1 MRPSLYYLII
11 PVLGL
16 CACSA
21 HNMSP
26 EDKAYAA
33 TADSTSFSGDIS
45 KINSSSR
52 KRVKSADARCRVP
65 SVFEATSKLE
75 RLVTGLGGVVV
86 ESSLQ
91 NESVQHYDLPYS
103 ADSIKSIQLYTPT
116 ANLTLK
122 VPVGSLDSVD
132 QSLTAIASFIE
143 HRVIKDQDMTLKYL
157 ANAMRNEQHEVKAD
171 KEELATV
178 RREQAAERRDKA
190 AAKHAPSTSVNVH
203 TATEPESNDK
213 QLNAV
218 AYKDQKDDAVIDRR
232 INNLAILDD
241 VAYSTLTIQLYQPQV
256 TDVQIVLNP
265 AQVSRAGFGTELL
278 TAVKS
283 GAEILRNILLF
294 FVQIWPFLI
303 AFVLGWIGYRKF
315 ILRRS

>member
-1 MRPSLYYLII
+1 MRPSLYYLMI

-21 HNMSP
+21 NNMSK
-26 EDKAYAA
+26 EERAYAA

-45 KINSSSR
+45 NINSSSR

-75 RLVTGLGGVVV
+75 RLVTSLGGVVV

-91 NESVQHYDLPYS
+91 NESVQHYELPYS

-116 ANLTLK
+116 ASLTLK
-122 VPVGSLDSVD
+122 VPVERLDSVD
-132 QSLTAIASFIE
+132 QSLTSIASFIE

-157 ANAMRNEQHEVKAD
+157 ANAMKNEQHEVKAD
-171 KEELATV
+171 KEEKAAA

-190 AAKHAPSTSVNVH
+190 GAKGASSTSVNV
-203 TATEPESNDK
+203 TTTGAESNDE

-265 AQVSRAGFGTELL
+265 AQISRAGFGTELL

-283 GAEILRNILLF
+283 GAEVLRNILLF

-303 AFVLGWIGYRKF
+303 AFVLGWIGYRKL
-315 ILRRS
+315 IPRRS

>member
-1 MRPSLYYLII
+1 MRPSLYYLMI
-11 PVLGL
+11 PVLGM

-21 HNMSP
+21 HHMSP
-26 EDKAYAA
+26 EEKAYAA
-33 TADSTSFSGDIS
+33 TADSTTFSNDITS
-45 KINSSSR
+45 INSPSR

-75 RLVTGLGGVVV
+75 RLVTSLGGVVV

-91 NESVQHYDLPYS
+91 NESVQQYQLPYS
-103 ADSIKSIQLYTPT
+103 TDSIKSIQLYTPT

-122 VPVGSLDSVD
+122 VPVERLDSVD

-157 ANAMRNEQHEVKAD
+157 ANAMKNEQHEVKTA
-171 KEELATV
+171 KEEKV
-178 RREQAAERRDKA
+178 AERREKI
-190 AAKHAPSTSVNVH
+190 AAKRAPSATVNVN
-203 TATEPESNDK
+203 TTVSPASEEAS
-213 QLNAV
+213 QNAV
-218 AYKDQKDDAVIDRR
+218 AYQDQKDDAVIDRR

-265 AQVSRAGFGTELL
+265 AQISRAGFGTELL
-278 TAVKS
+278 TAVKN
-283 GAEILRNILLF
+283 GAEVLRNILLF
-294 FVQIWPFLI
+294 FVQIWPFLL
-303 AFVLGWIGYRKF
+303 AFLLGWIGYRKL

>member
-1 MRPSLYYLII
+1 MRPSLYYLMI

-21 HNMSP
+21 HQLSK
-26 EDKAYAA
+26 EERAYAA
-33 TADSTSFSGDIS
+33 TADSTSLSEDINN
-45 KINSSSR
+45 INSSSR

-65 SVFEATSKLE
+65 SVFQATSKLE
-75 RLVTGLGGVVV
+75 RLVTSLGGVVV
-86 ESSLQ
+86 ESNLQ
-91 NESVQHYDLPYS
+91 NESVQHYQLPYS

-116 ANLTLK
+116 VNLTLK
-122 VPVGSLDSVD
+122 VPVEHLDSVD

-157 ANAMRNEQHEVKAD
+157 ANAMKNEQHELKTG
-171 KEELATV
+171 KEEKAAA
-178 RREQAAERRDKA
+178 RREQAAEKREKA
-190 AAKHAPSTSVNVH
+190 SAGTSVNV
-203 TATEPESNDK
+203 TTTTGTESNDA

-218 AYKDQKDDAVIDRR
+218 AYQDQKDAAVIDRR

-241 VAYSTLTIQLYQPQV
+241 VNYSTLTIQLYQPQV
-256 TDVQIVLNP
+256 TDVQIMLNP
-265 AQVSRAGFGTELL
+265 AQISRAGFGTELL

-303 AFVLGWIGYRKF
+303 AFVLGWIGYRKV

>member
-1 MRPSLYYLII
+1 MRPSFYYLII
-11 PVLGL
+11 PVLGM

-21 HNMSP
+21 NNMSK
-26 EDKAYAA
+26 EERAYAA
-33 TADSTSFSGDIS
+33 TADSTTFSGDMS
-45 KINSSSR
+45 NINSSSR

-75 RLVTGLGGVVV
+75 RLVTSLGGVVV

-91 NESVQHYDLPYS
+91 NESVQQYQLPYS
-103 ADSIKSIQLYTPT
+103 TDSIKSIQLYTPT

-122 VPVGSLDSVD
+122 VPVARLDSVD

-157 ANAMRNEQHEVKAD
+157 GNAMRNEQHEVKAN
-171 KEELATV
+171 KEEWAAEK
-178 RREQAAERRDKA
+178 REQAAEKRAKL
-190 AAKHAPSTSVNVH
+190 AAKGAAGTSVNVT
-203 TATEPESNDK
+203 TAGAESNDE

-232 INNLAILDD
+232 LNNLAILDD

-265 AQVSRAGFGTELL
+265 AQISRAGFGTELL

-283 GAEILRNILLF
+283 GAEVLRNILLF

-303 AFVLGWIGYRKF
+303 AGIVGWIGYRKL

>member
-1 MRPSLYYLII
+1 MRPSLFYLII
-11 PVLGL
+11 PILGL

-21 HNMSP
+21 HHMSP
-26 EDKAYAA
+26 EEKAYAA

-45 KINSSSR
+45 NINSSSR

-91 NESVQHYDLPYS
+91 NESVQHYELPYNS
-103 ADSIKSIQLYTPT
+103 DSVKSIQLYTPT

-122 VPVGSLDSVD
+122 VPVASLDSVD
-132 QSLTAIASFIE
+132 RSLTAIASFIE
-143 HRVIKDQDMTLKYL
+143 HRVIKDQDMTLRYL
-157 ANAMRNEQHEVKAD
+157 ANAMKNEQHEIKTD
-171 KEELATV
+171 KEEKAAA
-178 RREQAAERRDKA
+178 RREQAAERHAKA
-190 AAKHAPSTSVNVH
+190 APTTSVNVN
-203 TATEPESNDK
+203 TSTGAENNDE

-232 INNLAILDD
+232 LNNLAILDD

-265 AQVSRAGFGTELL
+265 AQISRAGFGTELL

-283 GAEILRNILLF
+283 GAEVLRNILLF